1 MKGHI
6 RKRGGNSWELKY
18 DIGPDPV
25 AGKRRMR
32 SKTVRGAKRDAQ
44 RELRRL
50 LGQVDEGTHADPGKL
65 SLGAYLDQWLDGHR
79 ATVAPRTAE
88 RYSEHI
94 ENHVKPVLGNVLL
107 AKLTTLKLNAYYAD
121 KLATGRMDGQGGLSA
136 QTVRHLDRLLHTAL
150 RDAVRGRLIAIN
162 PVDEAKR
169 PKVERKAKRTLSPD
183 EFTALLDRAK
193 GGRLYTPILMIL
205 ATGLRRGE
213 LLALKWR
220 YVDLEVGV
228 LFVVEAVEETKD
240 GMRIKDVKTAASR
253 RRVDLPTFAVDALRD
268 RQREQKQEHLALG
281 IGWSPDT
288 LVFDNGLGEIRRPR
302 NFTKEVTRIAASI
315 GITFTPH
322 LGRHDHFTR
331 LLETGVHPKVAQVRA
346 GHSSI
351 AVTMDL
357 YSHATDALQLEA
369 TERMQVAFEN
379 IRGSSGGKP
388 VAKAL
393 SGGKGTVVKL

>member
-1 MKGHI
+1 MSEGHI
-6 RKRGGNSWELKY
+6 RQRSAGSWELKY
-18 DIGPDPV
+18 EAEHDP
-25 AGKRRMR
+25 ATGERRTR
-32 SKTVRGAKRDAQ
+32 YKTVKGTKRDAQ
-44 RELRRL
+44 KELRRL
-50 LGQVDEGTHADPGKL
+50 LGRVDQGTDADAGKL
-65 SLGAYLDQWLDGHR
+65 TVGAYLDQWLAGHR

-88 RYSEHI
+88 RYGEHI
-94 ENHVKPVLGNVLL
+94 EKHIKPILGNLPL
-107 AKLTTLKLNAYYAD
+107 AKLTTLRLNAYYAD
-121 KLATGRMDGQGGLSA
+121 KLATGRLDGTGGLSA

-150 RDAVRGRLIAIN
+150 RDAVAGHLIPFN
-162 PVDEAKR
+162 PLAPEWKPKR
-169 PKVERKAKRTLSPD
+169 PMSKA

-193 GGRLYTPILMIL
+193 GGRLYAPILVIL

-220 YVDLEVGV
+220 YVDLEAGV
-228 LFVVEAVEETKD
+228 LFVVEAVEETRA
-240 GMRIKDVKTAASR
+240 GMRIKDVKTEASR
-253 RRVDLPTFAVDALRD
+253 RRVDLPAFAVEALSD
-268 RQREQKQEHLALG
+268 RQHEQKQEHLALG

-288 LVFDNGLGEIRRPR
+288 LVFDNGLGQIRRPR

-315 GITFTPH
+315 GIMFTPH

-351 AVTMDL
+351 SVTMNI

-369 TERMQVAFEN
+369 MERIQDAFEN
-379 IRGSSGGKP
+379 IQGGSGGKP

-393 SGGKGTVVKL
+393 SGAKGTVVKL

>member
-1 MKGHI
+1 M
-6 RKRGGNSWELKY
+6 LK
-18 DIGPDPV
+18 
-25 AGKRRMR
+25 
-32 SKTVRGAKRDAQ
+32 
-44 RELRRL
+44 
-50 LGQVDEGTHADPGKL
+50 
-65 SLGAYLDQWLDGHR
+65 
-79 ATVAPRTAE
+79 
-88 RYSEHI
+88 
-94 ENHVKPVLGNVLL
+94 
-107 AKLTTLKLNAYYAD
+107 
-121 KLATGRMDGQGGLSA
+121 
-136 QTVRHLDRLLHTAL
+136 
-150 RDAVRGRLIAIN
+150 
-162 PVDEAKR
+162 
-169 PKVERKAKRTLSPD
+169 
-183 EFTALLDRAK
+183 
-193 GGRLYTPILMIL
+193 TPILVIL

-220 YVDLEVGV
+220 YVDLQVGV
-228 LFVVEAVEETKD
+228 LFVVEAVEETRD

-253 RRVDLPTFAVDALRD
+253 RRVDLPAFAVEALQD
-268 RQREQKQEHLALG
+268 HQHEQKQEHLALG

-351 AVTMDL
+351 AVTMDV

-369 TERMQVAFEN
+369 TERMQDAFEN

-388 VAKAL
+388 VAKPL
-393 SGGKGTVVKL
+393 SGRKGAVVKL